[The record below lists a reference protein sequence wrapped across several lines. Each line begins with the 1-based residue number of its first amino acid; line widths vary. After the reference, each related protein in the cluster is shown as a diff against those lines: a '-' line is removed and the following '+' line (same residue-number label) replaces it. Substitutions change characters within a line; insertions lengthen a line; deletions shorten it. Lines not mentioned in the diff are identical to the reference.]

1 VRTDRLREEFGL
13 EFRWSVFPLHPE
25 TPDGG
30 QELTDLFAGRY
41 DIEAIMQR
49 CKSVAM
55 ELKLPFGDRTRTYN
69 SRRAQELGKWAEVQ
83 GTGEDFHMEVYRAYF
98 ADGLNIAKPDILAGI
113 AESVGLDPDKALQII
128 DKRSYAAH
136 VDDDWKRAS
145 ELGVTAVPTSLYRQQ
160 ALVGFQA
167 YASYRQ
173 LIVESR

>member
-1 VRTDRLREEFGL
+1 MRTDRLREEFGL

-25 TPDGG
+25 TPDDG

-41 DIEAIMQR
+41 DIEAMMQR
-49 CKSVAM
+49 CKQVAG
-55 ELKLPFGDRTRTYN
+55 ELNLPFGDRTRTYN
-69 SRRAQELGKWAEVQ
+69 SRRAQELGKWAEEQ
-83 GTGEDFHMEVYRAYF
+83 GVGEAYHMEVYRAYF
-98 ADGLNIAKPDILAGI
+98 VEGLNIAKPDILAGV
-113 AESVGLDPDKALQII
+113 AESVGLDHGKALKVI

-145 ELGVTAVPTSLYRQQ
+145 ELGVTAVPTSIYRQQ

-173 LIVESR
+173 LIAETR

>member
-1 VRTDRLREEFGL
+1 MRTDKLRKEFGL

-25 TPDGG
+25 TPDEG

-41 DIEAIMQR
+41 DIEAMMQR
-49 CKSVAM
+49 CKQVAG
-55 ELKLPFGDRTRTYN
+55 ELNLPFGDRTRTYN
-69 SRRAQELGKWAEVQ
+69 SRRAQELGKWAEGQ
-83 GTGEDFHMEVYRAYF
+83 GAGDAFHMEIYRAYF
-98 ADGLNIAKPDILAGI
+98 VDGLNIAKPDILAQI
-113 AESVGLDPDKALQII
+113 TESVGLDADKALKVI

-145 ELGVTAVPTSLYRQQ
+145 ELGVTAVPTSIYRQQ

-173 LIVESR
+173 LIAETR